1 MKYLRRIFERL
12 TDEEYY
18 ELKEECETYLAY
30 LLDDDFEVDMSDGMP
45 SLLFDIDIRKSN
57 LADENYREGRNY
69 DQFLWDDV
77 KDHVIPLIELF
88 RKGHFKYKLEKVILY
103 FADGGKR
110 EIRNDEDLDKVQVY
124 AGGLSSFKDKAGYGS
139 IICLTIQI
147 KI

>member
-1 MKYLRRIFERL
+1 MKYLRKIFERL
-12 TDEEYY
+12 TDDEYY

-30 LLDDDFEVDMSDGMP
+30 LLDDEFEVDMVYVDN
-45 SLLFDIDIRKSN
+45 DIDIRKSES
-57 LADENYREGRNY
+57 ADD

-103 FADGGKR
+103 FADGSKS
-110 EIRNDEDLDKVQVY
+110 EIRNDDDLDKVQTS
-124 AGGLSSFKDKAGYGS
+124 GFEDEL
-139 IICLTIQI
+139 ICLTIQI

>member
-12 TDEEYY
+12 TDDEII
-18 ELKEECETYLAY
+18 ELREECETYLAY
-30 LLDDDFEVDMSDGMP
+30 LLDEDFIIEMMPDQAHRIRLMDM
-45 SLLFDIDIRKSN
+45 DIDIRKSES
-57 LADENYREGRNY
+57 ADD

-103 FADGGKR
+103 FADGSKS
-110 EIRNDEDLDKVQVY
+110 EIRNDEDLDKIEESEE
-124 AGGLSSFKDKAGYGS
+124 L
-139 IICLTIQI
+139 ICLTIQI

>member
-30 LLDDDFEVDMSDGMP
+30 LLDDDFEVVIPVFPSDGMP
-45 SLLFDIDIRKSN
+45 SLLFDIDIRKSEA
-57 LADENYREGRNY
+57 ADD